1 MLCGGDL
8 NEEERFEKEKK
19 KKCICIMDFFLIV
32 NKKDMI
38 KGS

>member
-19 KKCICIMDFFLIV
+19 KKKKCICIMDFFF
-32 NKKDMI
+32 NSK
-38 KGS
+38 

>member
-19 KKCICIMDFFLIV
+19 KKKKKCICIMDFFF
-32 NKKDMI
+32 NSK
-38 KGS
+38 

>member
-1 MLCGGDL
+1 MGGDL
-8 NEEERFEKEKK
+8 NEEERFEKKKKKK
-19 KKCICIMDFFLIV
+19 KKCISVSWIFLIV